1 MIKPKFKSSFKI
13 IFMMAIIIIVYFL
26 NSRGIF
32 ENATV
37 EDMKSYVLSYGKLAP
52 LVYTIMFTLSALTL
66 FPDSVLAISGGMI
79 FGFFY
84 GTLYTIIGA
93 VFAATLAFFV
103 SRFLGQSILEKFL
116 KHNKIKVI
124 NAVEKRG
131 FISVL
136 VLRLIPLVPFDIIS
150 YGAGLTKISYVE
162 YIGATA
168 LGIIPG
174 VMVYINIGNQVGK
187 SNLME
192 FLNAI
197 AILFVLIGASYIIK
211 QKGIL
216 NKIIGASERAEVFNN
231 KV

>member
-103 SRFLGQSILEKFL
+103 SRFLGQSI
-116 KHNKIKVI
+116 
-124 NAVEKRG
+124 
-131 FISVL
+131 
-136 VLRLIPLVPFDIIS
+136 
-150 YGAGLTKISYVE
+150 
-162 YIGATA
+162 
-168 LGIIPG
+168 
-174 VMVYINIGNQVGK
+174 
-187 SNLME
+187 
-192 FLNAI
+192 
-197 AILFVLIGASYIIK
+197 
-211 QKGIL
+211 
-216 NKIIGASERAEVFNN
+216 
-231 KV
+231 

>member
-1 MIKPKFKSSFKI
+1 MIKPKLKNSFKI
-13 IFMMAIIIIVYFL
+13 ILIIAIIMIAYFL

-37 EDMKSYVLSYGKLAP
+37 ENVKSYVLSYGKLAP

-93 VFAATLAFFV
+93 IFAATLAFFV
-103 SRFLGQSILEKFL
+103 SRFVGQSILEKFL

-136 VLRLIPLVPFDIIS
+136 VLRLIPLVPFDVIS
-150 YGAGLTKISYVE
+150 YGAGLTKIPYVD

-174 VMVYINIGNQVGK
+174 VMVYINIGNQVGN
-187 SNLME
+187 SNLVQ
-192 FLNAI
+192 LLKAVLV
-197 AILFVLIGASYIIK
+197 LFVLIGCSYIIK

-216 NKIIGASERAEVFNN
+216 NKIIGISERG
-231 KV
+231 